1 MKMPLTGY
9 KTVAFNAVMAIVAI
23 WKIYFPEQEMPG
35 EVEVQ
40 QAVDVFWKIFS
51 AVAVGG
57 NIALRAVTKT
67 PIFRKE

>member
-1 MKMPLTGY
+1 MKGF
-9 KTVAFNAVMAIVAI
+9 KTVIFNGAMALVAV

-40 QAVDVFWKIFS
+40 QAVDVFWQIFS
-51 AVAVGG
+51 AVAVAG

-67 PIFRKE
+67 PIFRKT